1 MTNEAW
7 QLYRTNDLGEWTL
20 VANFESLAAT
30 ARRII
35 QIEAIPMRGL
45 SFEIH
50 VNADSASDDEV
61 LGHLEYRGRHGGYI
75 IKRQGQ

>member
-30 ARRII
+30 ARRITE
-35 QIEAIPMRGL
+35 IEAMSVRVL
-45 SFEIH
+45 FFQMQVDLDET
-50 VNADSASDDEV
+50 SDAEAI
-61 LGHLEYRGRHGGYI
+61 GHIEYQGKHGAYV
-75 IKRQGQ
+75 IKRQAS